1 MTTTHNTPR
10 QLRLAMVGGG
20 QGAFIGGVHRM
31 AARLDDRF
39 ELVAGAFSSQAER
52 NLATANELGIDEQRC
67 YADYVALL
75 AGEAARED
83 GAQVVAIVT
92 PNHLH
97 YPAALA
103 SLEAGF
109 HVVCE
114 KPMTL
119 SVAEAEQLA
128 QAAEK
133 SARHFVLMH
142 NYAGY
147 PLVQHAR
154 ELIAQ
159 GALGQLRHVQ
169 VEYIQ
174 EWLSEPPE
182 ADNRQAAWR
191 LDPAQAG
198 AAGCLGDIGVHAFQL
213 AQFISGQRVSEV
225 SAELVTAVPGRALD
239 DNVQALLRFN
249 GGARGMLWASQTA
262 AGYEN
267 ALTIRVI
274 GEKASLQ
281 WAQEQPNELWLK
293 PLNGP
298 SQRLTRRDDWLSAG
312 VGQGV
317 RVPGGHPEGY
327 IEAFANLYQ
336 ALADGHTAGE
346 YPAWLP
352 GVEDGVDGMR
362 FIAAAITSSQTAGSW
377 TPLHLG
383 NASATSGGAP

>member
-1 MTTTHNTPR
+1 MTTINDTSR
-10 QLRLAMVGGG
+10 KLRLAMIGGG

-52 NLATANELGIDEQRC
+52 NRATAGELGVDERRC
-67 YADYVALL
+67 YADYTALL

-128 QAAEK
+128 KAAAQ

-147 PLVQHAR
+147 PLVQQAR
-154 ELIAQ
+154 ELIAD
-159 GALGQLRHVQ
+159 GALGKLRHVQ

-174 EWLSEPPE
+174 EWLSEPPQ

-191 LDPAQAG
+191 LNPAQAG

-225 SAELVTAVPGRALD
+225 SAELVSAVPGRALD
-239 DNVQALLRFN
+239 DNVQALLRFD

-267 ALTIRVI
+267 ALSIRVI
-274 GEKASLQ
+274 GEKASLE
-281 WAQEQPNELWLK
+281 WAQERPNELWLK

-298 SQRLTRRDDWLSAG
+298 SQRLTRRGDWLGAS

-317 RVPGGHPEGY
+317 RLPGGHPEGY
-327 IEAFANLYQ
+327 IEAFANLYR
-336 ALADGHTAGE
+336 ALADGHANGE

-352 GVEDGVDGMR
+352 GIDDGVDGMR
-362 FIAAAITSSQTAGSW
+362 FIAAAITSSQAAGNW
-377 TPLHLG
+377 TPLNRHG
-383 NASATSGGAP
+383 VAGDAV